1 MKVAVLGASG
11 RAGSEITREL
21 AARGHGVTAIAR
33 KPEAIPAAPGVTAV
47 QGDAADPQALAGL
60 IRGADAVISALHFD
74 VKAETLLAALKAAGV
89 PRLLV
94 TGGAASLEVAP
105 GKKLWDVM
113 GETLPEEWRPAILGG
128 MAFLDD
134 IRKEQEIDWTFF
146 SPAAF
151 IEVGPRT
158 GTFRLGTDQLVTDEK
173 GESRISFADYAI
185 AMVDELE
192 QHRHPRAR
200 FTAAY

>member
-1 MKVAVLGASG
+1 MAIAVLGASG
-11 RAGSEITREL
+11 RAGSEIVKEL
-21 AARGHGVTAIAR
+21 VARGHEVIAIAR
-33 KPEAIPAAPGVTAV
+33 KPEAIPALPGVTAKA
-47 QGDAADPQALAGL
+47 GDASDPAALAEL

-74 VKAETLLAALKAAGV
+74 VSAATLLSALKQAGV
-89 PRLLV
+89 GRLLV

-105 GKKLWDVM
+105 GVRLID
-113 GETLPEEWRPAILGG
+113 TPEFPEAWKGAAQGG
-128 MAFLDD
+128 IAFLDAL
-134 IRKEQEIDWTFF
+134 KGETEIDWTFF

-151 IEVGPRT
+151 IFEGP
-158 GTFRLGTDQLVTDEK
+158 RLGTYRGDKDQLVTDDK

-200 FTAAY
+200 FTAGY

>member
-1 MKVAVLGASG
+1 MMKVAVLGASG
-11 RAGSEITREL
+11 RAGSEITAEL
-21 AARGHGVTAIAR
+21 VRRGHEVVAIAR
-33 KPEAIPAAPGVTAV
+33 KPDAIAKAPGVTAV
-47 QGDAADPQALAGL
+47 EGDASDPEALAEL
-60 IRGADAVISALHFD
+60 IRGVDAVISAIHFN
-74 VKAETLLAALKAAGV
+74 VPAATLLSALKTAGV

-105 GKKLWDVM
+105 GKILFDSM
-113 GETLPEEWRPAILGG
+113 DLPEEWKPAIRGGITFLGD
-128 MAFLDD
+128 LREEKD
-134 IRKEQEIDWTFF
+134 IDWTFF
-146 SPAAF
+146 SPAAM
-151 IEVGPRT
+151 IEPGPRT
-158 GTFRLGTDQLVTDEK
+158 GKFRLGTDQLVVDDA